1 MDEGGFVR
9 ILRRPPSLPPSPPDA
24 GLPLPV
30 AILVELLRDRAD
42 IPAVIDPMAPPKR
55 HRI

>member
-1 MDEGGFVR
+1 MDEGGYVL
-9 ILRRPPSLPPSPPDA
+9 ILRRPPNLSLSRPDA

-30 AILVELLRDRAD
+30 AILVEVLRDRAD
-42 IPAVIDPMAPPKR
+42 TPVVIDPMAPPKR